1 MPGSSWCPSPARK
14 CSTCHA
20 KTRVCACPLTNGAG
34 RQRKQ
39 GLHKR
44 IEANSTGGA
53 YVIGGMPAVPEVA
66 GDSIRKAQME
76 ALRKSAIALYRKRKG
91 PTALSLHTPIGKA
104 SKMNHS

>member
-1 MPGSSWCPSPARK
+1 M
-14 CSTCHA
+14 
-20 KTRVCACPLTNGAG
+20 
-34 RQRKQ
+34 
-39 GLHKR
+39 HKR

-104 SKMNHS
+104 NKMNHS